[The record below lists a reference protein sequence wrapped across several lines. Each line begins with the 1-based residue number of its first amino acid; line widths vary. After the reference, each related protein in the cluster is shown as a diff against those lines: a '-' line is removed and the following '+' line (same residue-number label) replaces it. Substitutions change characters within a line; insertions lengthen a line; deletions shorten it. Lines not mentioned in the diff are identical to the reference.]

1 MKNRYKISELA
12 KLANIS
18 KQTLIFYHK
27 KDILVPEYIE
37 KLMGIDTIPILKY
50 GIYFLL

>member
-12 KLANIS
+12 KIANIS

-27 KDILVPEYIE
+27 K
-37 KLMGIDTIPILKY
+37 GI
-50 GIYFLL
+50 FLS

>member
-12 KLANIS
+12 KIANIS

-27 KDILVPEYIE
+27 KGILVPEYIDGVNE
-37 KLMGIDTIPILKY
+37 Y
-50 GIYFLL
+50 RYYSNS